1 MKRAKGFS
9 LVEIFVTVG
18 IIGFLLFIG
27 IVNYNNY
34 RIQQLARET
43 SQHLVTDLQFAAQNT
58 VTEGIINGG
67 GIQFSANNDGWQVV
81 DARRILKSTAIPL
94 TVSILVSVS
103 LSNANPAQGT
113 SSVIVFPTGSWL
125 GFAQNG
131 RPLTQNGES
140 VMVVVTTEGG
150 GSWYAIMIDGITGS
164 VSGPTNNRSD
174 LSSYSD
180 AQILAQINN
189 LADITKP
196 AASVEAMSSLSS
208 SPSSPVIEK
217 IKTKWGF

>member
-1 MKRAKGFS
+1 MKRVNGFS
-9 LVEIFVTVG
+9 LVETFVTVG

-27 IVNYNNY
+27 IINYNNY

-43 SQHLVTDLQFAAQNT
+43 SQHLVSDLQFAAQNT
-58 VTEGIINGG
+58 VTEGVVNAS
-67 GIQFSANNDGWQVV
+67 GISFNINNDGWQVV

-94 TVSILVSVS
+94 TVSLLVSAP

-113 SSVIVFPTGSWL
+113 SSVVVFPTGSWL
-125 GFAQNG
+125 GFTQNG
-131 RPLTQNGES
+131 RPLTQSGES

-150 GSWYAIMIDGITGS
+150 GSWYAIMIDGTTGS

-189 LADITKP
+189 LA
-196 AASVEAMSSLSS
+196 SVTSKGQAQGQVQVVT
-208 SPSSPVIEK
+208 SSPVIEK